1 MNSFEHSPLR
11 TETVTSYVPA
21 LKPTSR
27 RTSVFITAGVLAS
40 IVSALPGPTAFA
52 QRGVAPRP
60 TTTKPTPKS
69 TSAART
75 KAAPKPKTKPIGKAP
90 AKVQAKAPAKST
102 PKIQASTR
110 PRATLPPQPK
120 NVQEKAVTETWTV
133 SKSLEGWGR
142 IDDQSWPESGRALVI
157 EGRADS
163 LEVRQAPN
171 VGAPGLLF
179 AKGRSST
186 GPVTFLAVRD
196 YGEWVQVL
204 LPVRPNGTTGWV
216 RGREVSRIAVTHRIV
231 VNLSTNTMLIEN
243 NGVVEAEYPV
253 STGTGGTPTPT
264 GLFYVR
270 ELVVQAQADGP
281 YGPFVFGLS
290 GYSDVLNSFAGGEG
304 AIGIHGTNR
313 PEAIGENVSY
323 GCVRL
328 TNETILAVSKTLPL
342 GTPVEIVRSLVDLP
356 TKRRAMAEPDAD
368 PVLPVAAGGI
378 VIDFPLEP
386 SPVPERKPDDS
397 EVVELNPP
405 STPANTPANLT
416 PAATENTQSGS
427 ATNAVV

>member
-1 MNSFEHSPLR
+1 
-11 TETVTSYVPA
+11 
-21 LKPTSR
+21 
-27 RTSVFITAGVLAS
+27 
-40 IVSALPGPTAFA
+40 
-52 QRGVAPRP
+52 
-60 TTTKPTPKS
+60 
-69 TSAART
+69 
-75 KAAPKPKTKPIGKAP
+75 
-90 AKVQAKAPAKST
+90 
-102 PKIQASTR
+102 
-110 PRATLPPQPK
+110 
-120 NVQEKAVTETWTV
+120 
-133 SKSLEGWGR
+133 
-142 IDDQSWPESGRALVI
+142 
-157 EGRADS
+157 
-163 LEVRQAPN
+163 
-171 VGAPGLLF
+171 
-179 AKGRSST
+179 
-186 GPVTFLAVRD
+186 
-196 YGEWVQVL
+196 
-204 LPVRPNGTTGWV
+204 
-216 RGREVSRIAVTHRIV
+216 
-231 VNLSTNTMLIEN
+231 MLIEN